1 MTGFELALLVIGI
14 LCVPLLSVSIF
25 LILKKSNKT
34 EDTSIKKSI
43 SEGMV
48 HSAELITNNVITA
61 NKLNTDGTDKRLDE
75 IKNEMTKL
83 NEGNNK
89 NFLNITEKLNSSL
102 NEMTRS
108 LREENEKSIQNLKT
122 SFDELS
128 KNMGERYALIEK
140 SITDSLATIRQEN
153 ADKLQAIQQ
162 AVDDKLQK
170 TLDERLKTSF
180 QSVVEQIGNVNVA
193 IGEIKSIAGGVNSL
207 KNALTNVK
215 VKGNI
220 GEVILAN
227 IIEEVLAPNQY
238 AKNVSTKKG
247 TSSVVEFAI
256 KMPSQI
262 EGENVLLPVDAKF
275 PLEPYTKLKEAID
288 EGDKI
293 QIENARKE
301 LRQRIINSAKD
312 INSKYIDT
320 PNTTNFAVMFLPTEG
335 LYLEV
340 IESGLYEEIQRKYSI
355 TAIGPSTIYAFLN
368 SLRSGFNL
376 VAIQKRST
384 EVFQLL
390 EAVKTEFNNFANALD
405 DAKKKVDTAGKSL
418 HALVTTR
425 TNVMQRAM
433 KDITVLDDGSEKA
446 ILGIEEFTDV
456 TE

>member
-1 MTGFELALLVIGI
+1 MTPIEIILLVLGIVCVALLS
-14 LCVPLLSVSIF
+14 LTIF
-25 LILKKSNKT
+25 LVTKKDKAGSDEAVKQ
-34 EDTSIKKSI
+34 SV
-43 SEGMV
+43 SEGMKS
-48 HSAELITNNVITA
+48 SAEQIVSAVNLA
-61 NKLNTDGTDKRLDE
+61 NKYNSDITDKQIEGL
-75 IKNEMTKL
+75 KGEMTRL
-83 NEGNNK
+83 NDSNNK
-89 NFLNITEKLNSSL
+89 NYINITEKLNTSL
-102 NEMTRS
+102 NEMTKS
-108 LREENEKSIQNLKT
+108 SREESEKSIANLKT

-128 KNMGERYALIEK
+128 KNMGEKYGLIEK
-140 SITDSLATIRQEN
+140 SIKESLASIRQEN
-153 ADKLQAIQQ
+153 TEKLQAIQQ
-162 AVDDKLQK
+162 AVDEKLQK
-170 TLDERLKTSF
+170 TLDERLKASF

-220 GEVILAN
+220 GEVVLAN

-238 AKNVSTKKG
+238 FKNVSTKKG
-247 TSSVVEFAI
+247 SGAVVEFAI

-262 EGENVLLPVDAKF
+262 EDESVLLPVDAKF

-288 EGDKI
+288 LGDKT
-293 QIENARKE
+293 QVENARKE
-301 LRQRIINSAKD
+301 LRQRILNSAKD
-312 INSKYIDT
+312 ISTKYIDT

-340 IESGLYEEIQRKYSI
+340 IESGTYEEIQRKYSI

-384 EVFQLL
+384 EVFKLL
-390 EAVKTEFNNFANALD
+390 EAVKTEFNNFAGALEE
-405 DAKKKVDTAGKSL
+405 ARKKVDSAGRSL
-418 HALVTTR
+418 NTLVTTR

-433 KDITVLDDGSEKA
+433 KEITTLDDGSEKA
-446 ILGIEEFTDV
+446 ILGIDEFTDI

>member
-1 MTGFELALLVIGI
+1 MTPTEIILLILGI
-14 LCVPLLSVSIF
+14 ICVSLLSLAIF
-25 LILKKSNKT
+25 LITKKGNNGND
-34 EDTSIKKSI
+34 EAIKKSI
-43 SEGMV
+43 SESIKGSSEQIV
-48 HSAELITNNVITA
+48 NTVNLA
-61 NKLNTDGTDKRLDE
+61 NKLNSESTDKQIDGL
-75 IKNEMTKL
+75 KGEMTRL
-83 NEGNNK
+83 NEANNQ
-89 NFLNITEKLNSSL
+89 NYVNITEKLNSSF
-102 NEMTRS
+102 NEIS
-108 LREENEKSIQNLKT
+108 KSSREESEKSIANLT
-122 SFDELS
+122 IRFEELS
-128 KNMGERYALIEK
+128 KNMGEKYGLIEK
-140 SITDSLATIRQEN
+140 SIKESLDTIRQEN
-153 ADKLQAIQQ
+153 KDKLQAIQQ
-162 AVDDKLQK
+162 TVDEKLQK

-220 GEVILAN
+220 GEVILDN
-227 IIEEVLAPNQY
+227 IIEEALAPNQY
-238 AKNVSTKKG
+238 LKNVSTKKG
-247 TSSVVEFAI
+247 SSAVVEFAI

-262 EGENVLLPVDAKF
+262 ENEHVLLPVDAKF

-288 EGDKI
+288 EGDKT

-312 INSKYIDT
+312 ISTKYIDT

-340 IESGLYEEIQRKYSI
+340 IESGLYEEIQRKHSI
-355 TAIGPSTIYAFLN
+355 TAIGPSTIFAFLN

-384 EVFQLL
+384 EVFKLL

-405 DAKKKVDTAGKSL
+405 DARKKVDTAGKSL

-433 KDITVLDDGSEKA
+433 KDITTLDDGSEKD
-446 ILGIEEFTDV
+446 ILGIEAIDL

>member
-1 MTGFELALLVIGI
+1 MIEIEIALLIIGI
-14 LCVPLLSVSIF
+14 LCILLLSVSIF

-34 EDTSIKKSI
+34 DDTSIKKSI

-48 HSAELITNNVITA
+48 QSAELITSNVNMA
-61 NKLNTDGTDKRLDE
+61 NKLNTEGTDKRLEE
-75 IKNEMTKL
+75 IKGEMTRL
-83 NEGNNK
+83 NEGNNQ
-89 NFLNITEKLNSSL
+89 NFLNITEKLNTSL
-102 NEMTRS
+102 NEMTKS

-128 KNMGERYALIEK
+128 KNLGERYSLIEK
-140 SITDSLATIRQEN
+140 SIKESLATIRQEN
-153 ADKLQAIQQ
+153 AEKLQAIQQ
-162 AVDDKLQK
+162 TVDDKLQK
-170 TLDERLKTSF
+170 TLDQRLKSSF

-238 AKNVSTKKG
+238 TKNVSTKKG
-247 TSSVVEFAI
+247 SSAVVEFAI

-262 EGENVLLPVDAKF
+262 EGESVLLPVDAKF
-275 PLEPYTKLKEAID
+275 PLEPYTNLKKAID
-288 EGDKI
+288 DGDKVG
-293 QIENARKE
+293 IENAHKE
-301 LRQRIINSAKD
+301 LRQRILNSAKD
-312 INSKYIDT
+312 INTKYIDT

-340 IESGLYEEIQRKYSI
+340 IESGLYEEIQRKFSI

-384 EVFQLL
+384 EVFKLL
-390 EAVKTEFNNFANALD
+390 EAVKTEFNNFASALD
-405 DAKKKVDTAGKSL
+405 DARKKVNSAGKSL
-418 HALVTTR
+418 DTLATTR

-433 KDITVLDDGSEKA
+433 KEITVLDDGREKE
-446 ILGIEEFTDV
+446 ILGIEDYTDI